1 MKRVLSLFS
10 AVLLGSFT
18 LSALAAHTHAPT
30 PSTWEL
36 NVAASDFGGGPTM
49 KSDKMSILTDND
61 KWLKWTDVT
70 VDGDG
75 KTWKTSWSGPQ
86 DGTLKPVEGME
97 GAKASFKT
105 ADDSSHWEMADGST
119 SDSTLVMSPD
129 KKKVTITAT
138 VKTKDGKEFH
148 QTWVYDRVK

>member
-1 MKRVLSLFS
+1 MKRSLSLLT
-10 AVLLGSFT
+10 AVLTASFAF
-18 LSALAAHTHAPT
+18 SALAAHTHAPT

-36 NVAASDFGGGPTM
+36 NIAASDFGGGPTM
-49 KSDKMSILTDND
+49 KSDQMTILTDND

-86 DGTLKPVEGME
+86 DGTLKPVEGMD
-97 GAKASFKT
+97 GAQASFKT
-105 ADDSSHWEMADGST
+105 ADDSSHWVMADGST

-138 VKTKDGKEFH
+138 VKTKDGKEYH
-148 QTWVYDRVK
+148 QTYVYDRAK

>member
-1 MKRVLSLFS
+1 
-10 AVLLGSFT
+10 
-18 LSALAAHTHAPT
+18 
-30 PSTWEL
+30 
-36 NVAASDFGGGPTM
+36 M
-49 KSDKMSILTDND
+49 KSDQMTILTDTE
-61 KWLKWTDVT
+61 KWLKWTDVS

-97 GAKASFKT
+97 GAKASFTT
-105 ADDSSHWEMADGST
+105 ANDSSHFEMADGST

-138 VKTKDGKEFH
+138 IKTKDGKEFH